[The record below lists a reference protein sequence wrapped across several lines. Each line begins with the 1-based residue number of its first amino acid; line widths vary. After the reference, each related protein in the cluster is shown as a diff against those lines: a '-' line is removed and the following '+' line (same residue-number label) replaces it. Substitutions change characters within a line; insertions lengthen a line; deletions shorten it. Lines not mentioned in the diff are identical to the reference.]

1 MLCASYNN
9 TKVTMKQQEQ
19 HPKTIQIKGHNFN
32 ISYKTMVIN
41 GYENYYGSAYERT
54 IEIKKDDVLAGYFT
68 IKINYAVSL
77 PIDICD
83 FQGSV
88 PEMSILVEEP
98 YNKLGLTKIMMRL
111 LINQIK
117 TECSNFMEDAGYKL
131 LYIDTDA
138 SAGFWQHIGM
148 VPNPHYETKNKKRNG
163 CGYEKYITLI
173 NLYNYAFKPN
183 FCSVMMISTQN
194 RKPFKPN
201 FCFLWKTNKP

>member
-1 MLCASYNN
+1 
-9 TKVTMKQQEQ
+9 MKQQQRQQQQQQQSEQ
-19 HPKTIQIKGHNFN
+19 PEKPEIIQIQGHNFN
-32 ISYKTMVIN
+32 ISYKTLVIN
-41 GYENYYGSAYERT
+41 GYEHLYGSSYERT

-77 PIDICD
+77 PVDICD
-83 FQGSV
+83 FQGTV

-98 YNKLGLTKIMMRL
+98 YNNLGLTKIMMQL

-117 TECSNFMEDAGYKL
+117 RECSNFMENAGYKL

-148 VPNPHYETKNKKRNG
+148 VPNPHYDTKNKKRNG

-173 NLYNYAFKPN
+173 NLYNYAFTKE
-183 FCSVMMISTQN
+183 
-194 RKPFKPN
+194 
-201 FCFLWKTNKP
+201 KTRY

>member
-1 MLCASYNN
+1 
-9 TKVTMKQQEQ
+9 MKQQQPQQE
-19 HPKTIQIKGHNFN
+19 TIQIQGHNFN
-32 ISYKTMVIN
+32 ISYKTQVIN
-41 GYENYYGSAYERT
+41 GYEHYYGSAYERT
-54 IEIKKDDVLAGYFT
+54 IEIKKGDDVLAGYFT
-68 IKINYAVSL
+68 IKINYAVNL

-117 TECSNFMEDAGYKL
+117 RESSNFMEDAGYKL

-138 SAGFWQHIGM
+138 SVGFWQHIGM
-148 VPNPHYETKNKKRNG
+148 VPNRHYDAKNKNRNG

-173 NLYNYAFKPN
+173 NLYNYAFE
-183 FCSVMMISTQN
+183 
-194 RKPFKPN
+194 RKK
-201 FCFLWKTNKP
+201 

>member
-1 MLCASYNN
+1 MLYASYKN
-9 TKVTMKQQEQ
+9 TKLTMKQQQ
-19 HPKTIQIKGHNFN
+19 QQQQPKTIQIKGHKFN
-32 ISYKTMVIN
+32 ISYKTQVIN

-83 FQGSV
+83 FQGTV

-98 YNKLGLTKIMMRL
+98 YNNLGLTKIMMQL

-148 VPNPHYETKNKKRNG
+148 VPNPHYDTKNKKRNG
-163 CGYEKYITLI
+163 CGYEKCITLI
-173 NLYNYAFKPN
+173 KLYNYAFKPN
-183 FCSVMMISTQN
+183 FVRS
-194 RKPFKPN
+194 
-201 FCFLWKTNKP
+201 